1 MAESGEIRV
10 GKTFMVL
17 EEIIPDLLPRQR
29 AELLNFALFLR
40 LQRRL
45 KFDPTSY
52 RGGRE
57 NED

>member
-29 AELLNFALFLR
+29 AELLNFALYLR

-52 RGGRE
+52 
-57 NED
+57 